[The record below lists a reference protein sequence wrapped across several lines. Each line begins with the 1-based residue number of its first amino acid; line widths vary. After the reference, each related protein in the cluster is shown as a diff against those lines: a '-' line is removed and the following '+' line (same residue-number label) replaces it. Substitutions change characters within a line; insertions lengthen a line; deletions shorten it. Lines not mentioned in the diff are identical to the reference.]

1 MALVHRNSRSH
12 TQSWAPPAPA
22 CPRPRGLQALGTM
35 RCVSRP
41 VSFGGSGEGCV
52 SCFPSFEGTM
62 HPLARLVV
70 PASATPIPPSGV
82 TSPTAPCLWPLLPP
96 CIRTLAIIAAH
107 LGDEGNPPVSDLNC
121 ISSAHSL
128 LLGKGTQPQ
137 ALEKHILG
145 MVGASVSNTDN
156 E

>member
-1 MALVHRNSRSH
+1 
-12 TQSWAPPAPA
+12 
-22 CPRPRGLQALGTM
+22 
-35 RCVSRP
+35 
-41 VSFGGSGEGCV
+41 
-52 SCFPSFEGTM
+52 M
-62 HPLARLVV
+62 HPSGDPGRDVSPAFPASRAPRIPWLVV
-70 PASATPIPPSGV
+70 LASATPIPPSAV
-82 TSPTAPCLWPLLPP
+82 TSPAAPCLWPLLPP
-96 CIRTLAIIAAH
+96 CLRTLAIIAAH

-156 E
+156 EQNNEWNPKTAIAGFAKHSLSVFMRQSVS

>member
-1 MALVHRNSRSH
+1 MSPAFPASR
-12 TQSWAPPAPA
+12 APCIPW
-22 CPRPRGLQALGTM
+22 
-35 RCVSRP
+35 
-41 VSFGGSGEGCV
+41 
-52 SCFPSFEGTM
+52 
-62 HPLARLVV
+62 LVV

-137 ALEKHILG
+137 ALEKHILCVCVAG
-145 MVGASVSNTDN
+145 GGGGLWGHPSVTPIMSKIMNGTPKLP
-156 E
+156 

>member
-1 MALVHRNSRSH
+1 MSPAFPASR
-12 TQSWAPPAPA
+12 APRIPW
-22 CPRPRGLQALGTM
+22 LM
-35 RCVSRP
+35 
-41 VSFGGSGEGCV
+41 
-52 SCFPSFEGTM
+52 
-62 HPLARLVV
+62 V

-82 TSPTAPCLWPLLPP
+82 TSPAGPCLWPLLPP

-145 MVGASVSNTDN
+145 MVGASVSNTNN
-156 E
+156 EQNNEWNPKTAIASFAKLSLSVFMRQGSHELLWSPCFPLAV